1 MIYSLGK
8 LIPEISEAAF
18 VASSAIIIGSVSI
31 AAHASIW
38 YGTVLRGDNDLIE
51 VGERSN
57 IQDGTVIHVDKGIPT
72 RIDKNVS
79 IGHGTM
85 LHGCT
90 IGEGALV
97 GIGSVI
103 LDHAKI
109 GPYSLVGANSLITE
123 GKDFPDGSLIL
134 GSPAKRVRSL
144 TDQEIEQLLANADIY
159 VKRSIQYKTELRLI
173 G

>member
-18 VASSAIIIGSVSI
+18 VASSATIIGSVAIS
-31 AAHASIW
+31 AHASIW

-51 VGERSN
+51 IGERSN

-79 IGHGTM
+79 IGHSTM

-103 LDHAKI
+103 LDQAKI

-123 GKDFPDGSLIL
+123 GKTFPDGSLIL

>member
-18 VASSAIIIGSVSI
+18 VASSATIIGSVSI
-31 AAHASIW
+31 SAHASIW
-38 YGTVLRGDNDLIE
+38 FGTVLRGDNDLIE

-57 IQDGTVIHVDKGIPT
+57 VQDGAVIHVDKGIPT

-79 IGHGTM
+79 IGHSTM

-159 VKRSIQYKTELRLI
+159 VRRSVQYKTELQLI

>member
-18 VASSAIIIGSVSI
+18 VASGATIIGSVSI

-79 IGHGTM
+79 IGHSTM

-123 GKDFPDGSLIL
+123 GKDFPDRSLIL

-159 VKRSIQYKTELRLI
+159 VKRSIQYKAELQLI

>member
-18 VASSAIIIGSVSI
+18 VASSATIIGLVSI

-79 IGHGTM
+79 IGHSTM

-144 TDQEIEQLLANADIY
+144 TEQEIEQLLANADIY
-159 VKRSIQYKTELRLI
+159 VKRSIEYKTELRLI

>member
-18 VASSAIIIGSVSI
+18 VASGATIIGSVSI

-38 YGTVLRGDNDLIE
+38 DGTVLRGDNDLIE

-79 IGHGTM
+79 IGHSTM

-109 GPYSLVGANSLITE
+109 GPYSLVGADSLITE

-159 VKRSIQYKTELRLI
+159 VK
-173 G
+173 